1 MLPYYSLSILITPLS
16 FQASSELMSRY
27 VIPPSSHTSSAH
39 HPHMGSTPPHH
50 HHQMQQS
57 HDHHMKMA
65 AEMQYNASNPFS
77 INRLL
82 PGNGAGSGGAL
93 AAAAAAADPQQH
105 NKQHLELHSSAGYD
119 YNAFASH
126 TSESMYYPPALYP
139 VHHSV
144 ANSVH
149 SNI

>member
-1 MLPYYSLSILITPLS
+1 MVLICINNDFFFV

-27 VIPPSSHTSSAH
+27 VIPPSSHAPH

-82 PGNGAGSGGAL
+82 PGNGGSGGAL
-93 AAAAAAADPQQH
+93 AAAAAADPQQA
-105 NKQHLELHSSAGYD
+105 KQHLDLHSSATSAGYD